1 MVDKNRLPQKNTLPD
16 DSKLQG
22 NHIRTIINEKMERL
36 DIAPEFNDLNVILAM
51 AADQPN
57 DGPASETLLRL
68 CCNIEELFELER
80 VQLIVD
86 KIINTSSI
94 ERLEFLRDNVC
105 LQEVEPS
112 NIIFKILILDGIE
125 PRIKVLKMLKTLG

>member
-1 MVDKNRLPQKNTLPD
+1 MLDKT
-16 DSKLQG
+16 SK
-22 NHIRTIINEKMERL
+22 IINEKMERL
-36 DIAPEFNDLNVILAM
+36 DISPEFNDLNVILAM

-57 DGPASETLLRL
+57 DGPASKILVRL
-68 CCNIEELFELER
+68 CCDIEELFELKR
-80 VQLIVD
+80 VTFIFD

-112 NIIFKILILDGIE
+112 NIVFKIFILDRIE
-125 PRIKVLKMLKTLG
+125 LRIKALEFLKTLG